1 MIQIC
6 CEYLLG
12 VGSGIAP
19 GGGGVLS
26 NMGYIGMCGPK
37 G

>member
-12 VGSGIAP
+12 VGSGIAY
-19 GGGGVLS
+19 VS
-26 NMGYIGMCGPK
+26 EWKYIGSIK
-37 G
+37 YAV